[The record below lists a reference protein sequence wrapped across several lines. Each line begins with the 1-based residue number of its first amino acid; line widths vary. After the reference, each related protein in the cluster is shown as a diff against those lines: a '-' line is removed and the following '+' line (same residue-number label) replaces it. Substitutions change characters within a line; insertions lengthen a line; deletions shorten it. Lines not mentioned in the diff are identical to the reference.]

1 MADYEVN
8 RGMYDVLELKFR
20 GLDSIPEV
28 GRKLFIKTN
37 DMVYFKAAL
46 VSLPKTIYQTLT
58 PELRKTYPM

>member
-1 MADYEVN
+1 
-8 RGMYDVLELKFR
+8 MYDVLELKCR

-28 GRKLFIKTN
+28 GRKLFIKTC

-46 VSLPKTIYQTLT
+46 VSLPTTISQTLT

>member
-1 MADYEVN
+1 
-8 RGMYDVLELKFR
+8 MYDVLELKFR

-46 VSLPKTIYQTLT
+46 VSLPTTIYQTLT

>member
-8 RGMYDVLELKFR
+8 RGMHDVLELKCR

-46 VSLPKTIYQTLT
+46 FSLPTTIYQTLT

>member
-8 RGMYDVLELKFR
+8 RGMYDVLELKCR
-20 GLDSIPEV
+20 GLDSILEV

-46 VSLPKTIYQTLT
+46 VSLPTTISQTLT

>member
-1 MADYEVN
+1 
-8 RGMYDVLELKFR
+8 MYDVLELKCR

-46 VSLPKTIYQTLT
+46 VSLRTIIYQTLT
-58 PELRKTYPM
+58 SELRKTYPM

>member
-8 RGMYDVLELKFR
+8 RGMYDVLELKCR
-20 GLDSIPEV
+20 CLDSIPEV

-46 VSLPKTIYQTLT
+46 VSLPTTISQTLT

>member
-1 MADYEVN
+1 MADNEVN

>member
-8 RGMYDVLELKFR
+8 RGMCDVLELKCR

-46 VSLPKTIYQTLT
+46 VSLPTTIYQTLT

>member
-1 MADYEVN
+1 MADNEVN

-28 GRKLFIKTN
+28 GRKLFIKTT

>member
-1 MADYEVN
+1 MADNEVN

-37 DMVYFKAAL
+37 DMIYFKAAL

>member
-1 MADYEVN
+1 MADYAVN
-8 RGMYDVLELKFR
+8 RGMYDVLEFKCR
-20 GLDSIPEV
+20 SLDSIPEV

-46 VSLPKTIYQTLT
+46 VSLPTTVYQTLT

>member
-1 MADYEVN
+1 MADNEVN

-46 VSLPKTIYQTLT
+46 VSLPTTISQTLT